1 MLKSNDVPETA
12 LLEATVVSGLI
23 LLVLIGVLIGFAI
36 TRIRGRLGLRVTG
49 STWLGIIAFVVIM
62 GLVLFVT
69 AKK

>member
-1 MLKSNDVPETA
+1 MIN
-12 LLEATVVSGLI
+12 GLI
-23 LLVLIGVLIGFAI
+23 LLLLIGVLIGFGI

-69 AKK
+69 SKQH

>member
-1 MLKSNDVPETA
+1 VT
-12 LLEATVVSGLI
+12 SGLI
-23 LLVLIGVLIGFAI
+23 LLLLIGVLIGFGI

-69 AKK
+69 SKQH

>member
-1 MLKSNDVPETA
+1 MIN
-12 LLEATVVSGLI
+12 GLI
-23 LLVLIGVLIGFAI
+23 LLLLLGVLIGFGI

-69 AKK
+69 SKH

>member
-1 MLKSNDVPETA
+1 MLEGRGCQNWA
-12 LLEATVVSGLI
+12 AEARVINGLI
-23 LLVLIGVLIGFAI
+23 LLLLLGVLIGFGI

-69 AKK
+69 SKH